1 MVKPPTDN
9 SEAART
15 PKLKQPGLVF
25 YRVPVLDALKRGDR
39 EELTTLLKG
48 AKELQKE
55 FGDFS
60 KLIATLETAAKR
72 AK

>member
-1 MVKPPTDN
+1 MVRTPIVKPVVTK
-9 SEAART
+9 T

-39 EELTTLLKG
+39 EELTALLKG

-55 FGDFS
+55 FGDFG
-60 KLIATLETAAKR
+60 KLIESLETAAKR
-72 AK
+72 AQ